1 MKQLLLKFYEDE
13 SGATAIEY
21 GLIAAGIGKDDRV
34 ALVAQ
39 TVAAGRDEALV
50 LGTVDVRQGPLRQAW
65 LRGYRHEEGH
75 AHVHGANLGLPWSLY
90 EAVGGFPPV
99 AEHEDVGLAEA
110 VRALAGERDGGDGRR
125 VRVIATDTTRVLTS
139 SRLEGRTP
147 GGFSGYLKAVGRPG

>member
-1 MKQLLLKFYEDE
+1 M
-13 SGATAIEY
+13 
-21 GLIAAGIGKDDRV
+21 
-34 ALVAQ
+34 
-39 TVAAGRDEALV
+39 

-110 VRALAGERDGGDGRR
+110 VRALAGERDGGEGRR

>member
-1 MKQLLLKFYEDE
+1 M
-13 SGATAIEY
+13 
-21 GLIAAGIGKDDRV
+21 
-34 ALVAQ
+34 
-39 TVAAGRDEALV
+39 
-50 LGTVDVRQGPLRQAW
+50 DVRQGPLRQAW

-110 VRALAGERDGGDGRR
+110 VRALAGERDGGEGRR